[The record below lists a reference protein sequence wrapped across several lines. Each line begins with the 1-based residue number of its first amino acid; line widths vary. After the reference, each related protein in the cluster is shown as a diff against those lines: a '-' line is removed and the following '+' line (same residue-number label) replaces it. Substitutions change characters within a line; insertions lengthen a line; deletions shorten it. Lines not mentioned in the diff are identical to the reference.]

1 MSDMR
6 LLEDYITRAELAV
19 ELDCCTRTIAR
30 MENLPDGLPSVVLA
44 GRKLYRRASVG
55 DWLAKRERRPNP
67 PRRAV

>member
-30 MENLPDGLPSVVLA
+30 MENLRTWPDLSVCPLMTLSGHL
-44 GRKLYRRASVG
+44 GRARASHI
-55 DWLAKRERRPNP
+55 RRLF
-67 PRRAV
+67 